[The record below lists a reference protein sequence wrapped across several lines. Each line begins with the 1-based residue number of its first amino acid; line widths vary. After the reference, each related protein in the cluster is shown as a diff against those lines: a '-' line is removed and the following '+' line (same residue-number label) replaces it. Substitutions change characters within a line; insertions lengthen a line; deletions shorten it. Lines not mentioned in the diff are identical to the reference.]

1 LSQQRFDTPGA
12 VQVRVDNRA
21 GPVRLR
27 AHSGTTTEVEVSS
40 ESGDDE
46 IGEQIRVEHTEADGR
61 HRVLVEVPALLS
73 PGGAKGV
80 RIYGRHRVRVV
91 VPGLGDLLR
100 SSLLGSHDVL
110 VTVLVPEGA
119 AIDVV
124 TESGEITAEGRFG
137 AATVETSSGDT
148 SLDAVGGDLN
158 VRSESGDVT
167 ARSVTGE
174 TRITTAS
181 GDVRCGPLGGAS
193 QIKTA
198 SGDVAV
204 ESAQGPLTV
213 QTASGDV
220 TAGDLAIG
228 CELQTVSGDQR
239 VERLFA
245 GRARLQSVSG
255 DVSVGIA
262 RSTVVSVDAETMSG
276 DLSSEI
282 DLDLDEPA
290 GAGGASDQRVELR
303 ARTVSGDLRIRRA
316 PA

>member
-1 LSQQRFDTPGA
+1 VSQQRFDTPGV

-27 AHSGTTTEVEVSS
+27 ARSGTSTEVEVSADS
-40 ESGDDE
+40 DDE
-46 IGEQIRVEHTEADGR
+46 IADQIRVEHTEVDGR
-61 HRVLVEVPALLS
+61 HRVLVEVPAQHS
-73 PGGAKGV
+73 PTGAKGV

-119 AIDVV
+119 A
-124 TESGEITAEGRFG
+124 FG

-148 SLDAVGGDLN
+148 SLEDVGGDLN

-167 ARSVTGE
+167 ARSVLGE

-181 GDVRCGPLGGAS
+181 GDVRCGALGGAS

-220 TAGDLAIG
+220 AAGDVATG

-239 VERLFA
+239 VERLFG

-262 RSTVVSVDAETMSG
+262 RSTVVSVDAESLSG

-282 DLDLDEPA
+282 DLDPDEPPGA
-290 GAGGASDQRVELR
+290 GARSDQRVELR